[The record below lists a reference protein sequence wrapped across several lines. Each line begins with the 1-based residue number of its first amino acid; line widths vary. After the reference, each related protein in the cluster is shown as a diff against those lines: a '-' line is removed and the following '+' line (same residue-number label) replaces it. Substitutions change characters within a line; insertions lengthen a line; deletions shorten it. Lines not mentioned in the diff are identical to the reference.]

1 MLLEKQYVY
10 EKFLEYTY
18 YVFFIFCHT
27 LFVIYIY
34 GYMDSHIKHGQSFK

>member
-18 YVFFIFCHT
+18 YVFLIFCHT
-27 LFVIYIY
+27 LFVIYY
-34 GYMDSHIKHGQSFK
+34 NNGGFPY